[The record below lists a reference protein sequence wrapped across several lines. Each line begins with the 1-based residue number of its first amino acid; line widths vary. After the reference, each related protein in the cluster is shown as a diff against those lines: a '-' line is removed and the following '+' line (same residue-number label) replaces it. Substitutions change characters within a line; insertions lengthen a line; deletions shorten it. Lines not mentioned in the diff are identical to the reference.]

1 MSMTGVYPD
10 LHFPEPAAD
19 RPYIFVNMVAT
30 IDGKILTGERDE
42 PVMDLGSKLDH
53 ATMRQIEAA
62 ADAVIIGAGSLR
74 ATPGLW
80 YESRLLRIV
89 ATRGGEV
96 FHKPDGTLRRF
107 FADSPER
114 AFVASDKPLDL
125 PEGVRQLPGELSA
138 AVRVLRQEHGV
149 KRLLCE
155 GGSELNAQLL
165 RLNLIDELFLTI
177 APKIKLGADVPT
189 IADGHPLTRGEV
201 QQWKLVSVN
210 PVGDEIFL
218 RYRRDRPEIGS

>member
-1 MSMTGVYPD
+1 MTGVYPD
-10 LHFPEPAAD
+10 LQFPEPPTD

-30 IDGKILTGERDE
+30 IDGKILTGERNE
-42 PVMDLGSKLDH
+42 PVMDLGSKRDH

-89 ATRGGEV
+89 VTHSGDV
-96 FHKPDGTLRRF
+96 LTKPDGNLRRF
-107 FADSPER
+107 FADSAER
-114 AFVASDKPLDL
+114 AFIACSKPLDL
-125 PEGVRQLPGELSA
+125 PDGVRQISGELSEV
-138 AVRVLRQEHGV
+138 VRVLREDHGV

-165 RLNLIDELFLTI
+165 GLDLVDELFLTI

-189 IADGHPLTRGEV
+189 IADGLPLTRSEV
-201 QQWKLVSVN
+201 QQWNLVSVN
-210 PVGDEIFL
+210 PIEDEIFL
-218 RYRRDRPEIGS
+218 RYRRERPEIGS